1 MRNFGCLVAHDANH
15 SVYSPAQKWR
25 VDQPGRCRWHQV
37 SMTKRVQLSLQ
48 GRRGAVL
55 HIRQK
60 YPLASNCR
68 YCFALAGSYLIAAIC
83 AWARRATT
91 WQTLLPIIWALAVVN
106 RLGPARATPQMG
118 ARKCQMA
125 CACVLVTGDSTDN
138 CCRII
143 MNLLGSNFTSAGLP
157 FSSCELCSKPRTNI
171 VRCVP
176 KESAIVNAGF
186 VVKSC
191 TGRTSLPCTGHPV
204 LGCGGLSPARL
215 PA

>member
-1 MRNFGCLVAHDANH
+1 MLIILIFLLHRNGGWASRGVA
-15 SVYSPAQKWR
+15 SVDDKEGPAQS
-25 VDQPGRCRWHQV
+25 PGA
-37 SMTKRVQLSLQ
+37 L
-48 GRRGAVL
+48 L
-55 HIRQK
+55 HIRLK
-60 YPLASNCR
+60 YPLASDCR

-118 ARKCQMA
+118 ARICQMA
-125 CACVLVTGDSTDN
+125 CACVLVMGDSTDN
-138 CCRII
+138 CCRIV

-157 FSSCELCSKPRTNI
+157 FYACELCSKPQTKI
-171 VRCVP
+171 VRYFP
-176 KESAIVNAGF
+176 KGTAIVNAGF

-191 TGRTSLPCTGHPV
+191 TGRTSLPCTGPPV

-215 PA
+215 PASPAIAFSIIQHLF